1 MDSSGP
7 YQSHNA
13 LDLAGPS
20 ALALPVSVLLL
31 IEVCLYREG
40 LANELARCSSVSVVA
55 STGDVTV
62 ALNCAREL
70 QPQVVLVGPQVEQRQ
85 ALVRQL
91 TMVSPGSRVVALGVR
106 EVEQEV
112 LPCAELGMAGYVTR
126 DATVEDLIGSIE
138 CAARG
143 ELRCSPGIA
152 ASLFRRIG
160 ALSETPRRPPPIL
173 TRREEEIARL
183 IDQGLSNKQIARRLR
198 IEVSTVKNHV
208 HSLLKKLHAPR
219 RTAIGARFHLPP
231 PPL

>member
-7 YQSHNA
+7 YQSLTA
-13 LDLAGPS
+13 PDAAGLSGP
-20 ALALPVSVLLL
+20 APPVSVLLL

-55 STGDVTV
+55 SAGDVTT
-62 ALNCAREL
+62 ALNHAREL
-70 QPQVVLVGPQVEQRQ
+70 QPQVILVGPQVEQRQ
-85 ALVRQL
+85 ALIRQL
-91 TMVSPGSRVVALGVR
+91 AMVSPRTRVVALGVR

-112 LPCAELGMAGYVTR
+112 LPCAEAGMAGYVAR
-126 DATVEDLIGSIE
+126 DATIEDLVVSIE

-143 ELRCSPGIA
+143 ELRCPPRIA
-152 ASLFRRIG
+152 ASLFHRIG
-160 ALSETPRRPPPIL
+160 TLSETQRRPAPLL

-183 IDQGLSNKQIARRLR
+183 IDQGLSNKQIAKRLR

-208 HSLLKKLHAPR
+208 HSLLKKLQATR
-219 RTAIGARFHLPP
+219 RTAIGARFHLPL